1 MWRGAIIM
9 SVTMKDVRTQLEP
22 DEPDYANAAQLGADA
37 IPYLNEL
44 INGDDIMLASK
55 AAYLASLIKSEN
67 SISILENAARSPQ
80 PTVRVAVASG
90 LRNISEENA
99 DRVSNLLIE
108 DDDVGVRKITVKSI
122 SQFRSPALIAKVRK
136 LANEDPEPFIRDLA
150 SRTIEDRR

>member
-1 MWRGAIIM
+1 M
-9 SVTMKDVRTQLEP
+9 SITMKDVRTRLEP
-22 DEPDYANAAQLGADA
+22 DEPDYAKAAQLGPDA

-67 SISILENAARSPQ
+67 SISVLESAARNPE
-80 PTVRVAVASG
+80 PIVRVAAASG
-90 LRNISEENA
+90 LRNLSEENA

-108 DDDVGVRKITVKSI
+108 DHDIGVRKVTVKSI

-136 LANEDPEPFIRDLA
+136 LANEDPEPFMRDLA
-150 SRTIEDRR
+150 SRTIEDTK